1 MMTTFADFHLSS
13 RQDARRAEESRE
25 RIFQTIRD
33 LGLEANAWELDARG
47 YTILT
52 PAQVANGGL
61 ARDLLAR
68 VVAVARDRADVDVD
82 LEQGIEDSERRML
95 FGRGLFLDRMLFE
108 GVSFERALLHP
119 PALVLIRYLL
129 GESCVLSHMSAM
141 LKGQGDEYLELHTDQ
156 VGTPAPLPPY
166 AQTANATWVL
176 TDYSGD
182 LGSTCFVDGSHRHGR
197 HPTIEEATDLSRFR
211 PVDAEAGSIIIWGGN
226 MWHGAVP
233 RRLPGLRASL
243 LLYFCR
249 FYITQSD
256 HRLRYDVTPE
266 MLARNPQAFADLVG
280 LAGRDPDDN
289 ALTEA
294 SFSAVCPATSHGA
307 TTMGQFA

>member
-1 MMTTFADFHLSS
+1 MTAFADFRMSS
-13 RQDARRAEESRE
+13 QQDARRAEESRE
-25 RIFQTIRD
+25 RIFRMIRD
-33 LGLEANAWELDARG
+33 LGLETSAWELDARG

-52 PAQVANGGL
+52 PAQVADGGL

-68 VVAVARDRADVDVD
+68 VLGVAKARERVDVD
-82 LEQGIEDSERRML
+82 LSRGFQDPERKML

-108 GVSFERALLHP
+108 GPSFERALLHP

-156 VGTPAPLPPY
+156 VGTPPPLPPC

-182 LGSTCFVDGSHRHGR
+182 LGSTCFVDGSHRQCR
-197 HPTIEEATDLSRFR
+197 HPTIEEATDLSRFH
-211 PVDAEAGSIIIWGGN
+211 PVEAEAGSIIIWGGN

-256 HRLRYDVTPE
+256 HRLRYDVTAE

-280 LAGRDPDDN
+280 LAGRNPDDN
-289 ALTEA
+289 ALTEE
-294 SFSAVCPATSHGA
+294 SFAAVCPATSHGA